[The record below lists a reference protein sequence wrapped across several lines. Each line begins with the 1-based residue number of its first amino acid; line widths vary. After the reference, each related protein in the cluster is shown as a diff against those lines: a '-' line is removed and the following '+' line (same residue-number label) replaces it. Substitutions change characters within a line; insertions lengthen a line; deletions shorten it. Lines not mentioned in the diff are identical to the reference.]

1 MFGQR
6 ITVFR
11 LLGFEVKLDAS
22 WLILAAL
29 IVWTLGTEVFPHYY
43 PDLARE
49 LYWLMA
55 LGGTAGLFFS
65 IVFHELCHSLVAR
78 RFGVPLKGITLFVF
92 GGVAEITREP
102 PSAKAEFLMA
112 VAGPLSSLSLALIFL
127 ILNRA
132 GRISSWPVSLTG
144 VVSYVAFL
152 NLMLAIFNLLPA
164 FPLDGGRIFRS
175 ALWAWKKDLV
185 LATRVAAM
193 AGSGF
198 AILLMVGGIISL
210 FTASPVAG
218 IWWIL
223 IGLFLKKAAETSYRQ
238 VLWQKFLEGQKVKQ
252 FMRPNPITVPSG
264 ISLQQF
270 VEDFVYTYHHRV
282 FPVVGVARL
291 LGCIHVRA
299 LKNISKEEWPKR
311 TVAELMEKCSLKNT
325 VSPDED
331 ANQVLTRMNRTG
343 NTRLLVVEDEKLLG
357 IVSLKDMLSFI
368 SLRLELEGAGQ
379 PSWL

>member
-1 MFGQR
+1 
-6 ITVFR
+6 
-11 LLGFEVKLDAS
+11 
-22 WLILAAL
+22 
-29 IVWTLGTEVFPHYY
+29 
-43 PDLARE
+43 
-49 LYWLMA
+49 
-55 LGGTAGLFFS
+55 
-65 IVFHELCHSLVAR
+65 
-78 RFGVPLKGITLFVF
+78 
-92 GGVAEITREP
+92 
-102 PSAKAEFLMA
+102 
-112 VAGPLSSLSLALIFL
+112 
-127 ILNRA
+127 
-132 GRISSWPVSLTG
+132 
-144 VVSYVAFL
+144 
-152 NLMLAIFNLLPA
+152 
-164 FPLDGGRIFRS
+164 
-175 ALWAWKKDLV
+175 
-185 LATRVAAM
+185 
-193 AGSGF
+193 
-198 AILLMVGGIISL
+198 
-210 FTASPVAG
+210 
-218 IWWIL
+218 
-223 IGLFLKKAAETSYRQ
+223 FLKKAAETSYRQ

-282 FPVVGVARL
+282 FPVVEDARL